1 MHRIVKKQRWARARS
16 SAGVTLVELMVVI
29 TIIAIIAAIAITL
42 YQDIQKKTKLAAD
55 QGTMAAIRSAIA
67 IYYGSNE
74 GIFPSSQAT
83 VTSLLQAP
91 AWQCAGNSGWGYAPA
106 TGIATLAVNDTSGC

>member
-1 MHRIVKKQRWARARS
+1 
-16 SAGVTLVELMVVI
+16 LMVVV

-91 AWQCAGNSGWGYAPA
+91 AWQCAGNSGWGYTPA